1 MSHKTRN
8 ALAFIWA
15 AFVGHVQEAMIH
27 AGRDGGYTFGV
38 VAVATLCW
46 VLFGVTVF
54 ASILPP
60 CVLEPL
66 GFNAARMMV
75 AEEHAREGMT
85 TPASDV
91 VARLREKHGKEA

>member
-15 AFVGHVQEAMIH
+15 AFVGQFQEALIH
-27 AGRDGGYTFGV
+27 SGRDGGYGLGV
-38 VAVATLCW
+38 VAVATGCW
-46 VLFGVTVF
+46 VLLGITVF
-54 ASILPP
+54 VLILPP
-60 CVLEPL
+60 CVPDPL
-66 GFNAARMMV
+66 GFNAARMLA

-91 VARLREKHGKEA
+91 FTRLREKYGREA